1 MSRWIL
7 TNNPKI
13 LSSSPTARWI
23 DGGPLEV
30 IMECRRM
37 VHEGHP
43 LLAHPLMGDLHLIHN
58 PFRTLILD
66 EKRNEIDLVSLSWI
80 EESSER
86 IRLFYQEHR
95 NFRDLEDYQDIDFD
109 LFQRVRDPKSGH

>member
-13 LSSSPTARWI
+13 LSLYPTARWI

-37 VHEGHP
+37 VHEGYP
-43 LLAHPLMGDLHLIHN
+43 LLAHPLTGDLHLIHN

-86 IRLFYQEHR
+86 IRLCYREHR
-95 NFRDLEDYQDIDFD
+95 NSQDLEDYQDIDFD
-109 LFQRVRDPKSGH
+109 LFQKVMDSKSGH